1 MNDLEEK
8 KVNTA
13 EESDEGDVLRRRAA
27 YRRGARDKIKG
38 NFALTV
44 VLLLFAALLIGGII
58 FVINAFVNGTAV
70 NTKTETTAESRVSS
84 RSAGFDSVISQYE
97 ILSNDT
103 AVKEISGKKAVFN
116 DGILSCLKR
125 DLDGDGAVELFMI
138 NVHGENII
146 EMSVYENRDGECV
159 REGYYVFTSDIFDIS
174 DEARSE
180 IYISEK
186 QYICIEK
193 YDKDGKW
200 EAEILEYDG
209 GLSRAYKTRVTD
221 GDYEG
226 EKDEL
231 EEYGLSLCGEDYE
244 DEDELSLNG
253 GEGENIL
260 LCAFDTDGKK
270 LEISID

>member
-84 RSAGFDSVISQYE
+84 RRAGFDSVISQYE

-103 AVKEISGKKAVFN
+103 AVKETARS
-116 DGILSCLKR
+116 SCL
-125 DLDGDGAVELFMI
+125 
-138 NVHGENII
+138 
-146 EMSVYENRDGECV
+146 
-159 REGYYVFTSDIFDIS
+159 
-174 DEARSE
+174 
-180 IYISEK
+180 
-186 QYICIEK
+186 
-193 YDKDGKW
+193 
-200 EAEILEYDG
+200 
-209 GLSRAYKTRVTD
+209 
-221 GDYEG
+221 
-226 EKDEL
+226 
-231 EEYGLSLCGEDYE
+231 
-244 DEDELSLNG
+244 
-253 GEGENIL
+253 
-260 LCAFDTDGKK
+260 
-270 LEISID
+270 